1 MNVAWALFWVGSRGT
16 KSCIFPCKVA
26 SAGDEKYLVCAAVA
40 AGVVPDVMGS
50 SSVFCTASRLLGAA
64 AACVILVP
72 FAAGSRK

>member
-1 MNVAWALFWVGSRGT
+1 MNVVWALFWVGSRGT

-50 SSVFCTASRLLGAA
+50 SSVFCNKWLCPFMYVVL
-64 AACVILVP
+64 CV
-72 FAAGSRK
+72 S